1 MFDVE
6 LLSIIAS
13 VVLVFIL
20 GYSAKKLGIL
30 KQEQAP
36 ILNNVIIYLTLPAL
50 IFKGIYT
57 ADLEGKLYLV
67 AVISLL
73 TTGFVMAIA
82 FLISRFLKLEPQLAG
97 TFMLVAAI
105 GNTGYIAYPLLISLY
120 GNTGLVRGIFYDMF
134 GTVIVILTIGLY
146 ICSVFGK
153 SAEKPSIIRQLFSFP
168 PIYGLFL
175 GFILKPFVLPEVLM
189 RTVDIVAAVTVGLIL
204 ISVGLSL
211 EPVKEARRYIPLL
224 SLTFVLKLLISP
236 FIVFLLAKIFP
247 LDGLSVRASVLSASM
262 PPALLTL
269 VFGLK
274 YGLDA
279 GFLSSSIFILTIAS
293 AVTVPLMQLLLR

>member
-1 MFDVE
+1 MFNFE

-13 VVLVFIL
+13 VVLVFLL

-50 IFKGIYT
+50 IFKGIYR
-57 ADLEGKLYLV
+57 ADLEGKLYFV
-67 AVISLL
+67 AVIALL
-73 TTGFVMAIA
+73 TTALVMAIA
-82 FLISRFLKLEPQLAG
+82 FFLSRFLKLEPQLAG

-105 GNTGYIAYPLLISLY
+105 GNTGYIAYPLLISLH
-120 GNTGLVRGIFYDMF
+120 GNAGLVRGIFYDIF

-146 ICSVFGK
+146 ICSVFGE
-153 SAEKPSIIRQLFSFP
+153 SAEKPSILRQLFSFP
-168 PIYGLFL
+168 PIYGLVL
-175 GFILKPFVLPEVLM
+175 GFILKPFAVPEVIM

-211 EPVKEARRYIPLL
+211 EPVKEAKRYIPLL
-224 SLTFVLKLLISP
+224 SLTFILKLVLSPLI
-236 FIVFLLAKIFP
+236 VLLLARIFQ
-247 LDGLSVRASVLSASM
+247 LDSLSVETSVLGASM
-262 PPALLTL
+262 PPALLSL

-279 GFLSSSIFILTIAS
+279 EFLSSAIFILTIAS
-293 AVTVPLMQLLLR
+293 AVTVPLTQLLLR